1 MPQYESYENC
11 VKLSDFIYSRSIEI
25 SIQFKILMKE
35 ICKCRKKS
43 ILFFLLLL
51 LYYILFII
59 ILFYLYVLFNKINK
73 RVF

>member
-25 SIQFKILMKE
+25 SIQFKILMNE

-43 ILFFLLLL
+43 KLFF
-51 LYYILFII
+51 YYCYCIT
-59 ILFYLYVLFNKINK
+59 FYLLSFYFIFMYFLIK
-73 RVF
+73 